1 MMGLIYQPKQV
12 CVCVFLCVCVG
23 VCNLCQDTEPLR
35 KEPEHD
41 LDAVASAERISSGL
55 AKDNDMIDIGQVSRG
70 MHATH

>member
-12 CVCVFLCVCVG
+12 CEYFSLCVCVW
-23 VCNLCQDTEPLR
+23 VCNLYQDTEPLR

-41 LDAVASAERISSGL
+41 LHALASAERISSGL

-70 MHATH
+70 IHAMH

>member
-1 MMGLIYQPKQV
+1 M
-12 CVCVFLCVCVG
+12 
-23 VCNLCQDTEPLR
+23 CQDTEPLR

-41 LDAVASAERISSGL
+41 LDAVASVERISSGL